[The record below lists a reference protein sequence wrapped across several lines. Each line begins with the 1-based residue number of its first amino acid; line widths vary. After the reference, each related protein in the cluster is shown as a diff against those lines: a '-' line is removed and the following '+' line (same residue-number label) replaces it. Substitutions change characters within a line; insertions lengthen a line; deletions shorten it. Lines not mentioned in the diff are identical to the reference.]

1 MTLDVLFNKCNKLMP
16 RYYTISSSSKV
27 HPQDLHIA
35 VSLSETTF
43 KSGDSKMGQVSAFL
57 KQYAGEG
64 KSMARIFTKTSTF
77 IMPADPA
84 TPYIMCGPGTGVVPF
99 LGFMQERA
107 L

>member
-1 MTLDVLFNKCNKLMP
+1 MDNQKGLLDLLQEFPDLCKVFTLDVLFNKCNKLMP

-57 KQYAGEG
+57 KQYASEG
-64 KSMARIFTKTSTF
+64 KAMARIFTK
-77 IMPADPA
+77 
-84 TPYIMCGPGTGVVPF
+84 
-99 LGFMQERA
+99 
-107 L
+107 